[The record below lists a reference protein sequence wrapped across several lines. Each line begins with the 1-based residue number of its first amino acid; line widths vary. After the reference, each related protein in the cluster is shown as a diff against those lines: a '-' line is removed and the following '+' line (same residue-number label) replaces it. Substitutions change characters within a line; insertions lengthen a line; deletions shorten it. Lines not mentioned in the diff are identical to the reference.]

1 MQSGLSKHLSKLI
14 EVRNDWYRLFGLL
27 TVVLMLTLPTVFLA
41 RSFGTEIGVF
51 CLVLAAARILR
62 LAADEGE
69 IASRRAE
76 SGGKA
81 EIQVQEHLSRELPGW
96 HMQCNEELGMRG
108 DVDIF
113 LRSPKRNYFAIEV
126 KSHRGLVKSHGDEL
140 VDAHGQPF
148 EKKFLKQAMD
158 NAIGIKE
165 KENLKFVT
173 PVLVFTRANLQLECH
188 KIKNVIVLPL
198 SDLTEF
204 LISEDNRRYEIRNRF
219 ISARRTENLS
229 DPANNIPILQ
239 NGNPVRSEC
248 LQGADR
254 T

>member
-1 MQSGLSKHLSKLI
+1 MQSGFSKHLVKLI
-14 EVRNDWYRLFGLL
+14 EVRNEWFRLFSLL
-27 TVVLMLTLPTVFLA
+27 TVVLMLISPTACLA
-41 RSFGTEIGVF
+41 GSVITGIGLF
-51 CLVLAAARILR
+51 CLILAAARMFMI
-62 LAADEGE
+62 AANEGRK
-69 IASRRAE
+69 AKLRAE
-76 SGGKA
+76 SGGNA

-96 HMQCNEELGMRG
+96 HMQFNEELGRRG

-126 KSHRGLVKSHGDEL
+126 KSHRGVVKSHGDEL

-204 LISEDNRRYEIRNRF
+204 LISEDNRR
-219 ISARRTENLS
+219 
-229 DPANNIPILQ
+229 
-239 NGNPVRSEC
+239 
-248 LQGADR
+248 
-254 T
+254 